1 MSVLLVTHE
10 RYVDHQTGA
19 GHPERG
25 ARLDAVAAAAAS
37 PALAEAVVAD
47 VARPAT
53 RDELLLVHE
62 PEVVDLVDRLCTAG
76 GGRIDGDTA
85 VSAGSFEAARLAAGA
100 GLVAIDRLTA
110 VGAGAA
116 DLDAAFCAVRPPGH
130 HATPQRS
137 MGFCLF
143 NSVAVAAATLA
154 ARGER
159 VAIVDIDAHHGNGTQ
174 DIFYADARVLY
185 VSLHQYP
192 WYPGTGA
199 LDERGAGPGRGT
211 TLNLPMPAGTTGDV
225 YRDALDRVILPE
237 LTAFGPTWLLVSAGF
252 DAHRADPLTDLG
264 LTAGDYADVVRELT
278 QVVPPGRRI
287 AFLEGGYDL
296 DALQASASATLATLA
311 GLDLRSEAPSSGGPG
326 FEVVAAA
333 AEQVAGGG
341 DDG

>member
-10 RYVDHQTGA
+10 RYVEHQPGA

-25 ARLDAVAAAAAS
+25 ARLDAVAAATSA
-37 PALAEAVVAD
+37 PDLAEALVVDA
-47 VARPAT
+47 ARRAS

-62 PEVVDLVDRLCTAG
+62 PAVVDLVEELCSSG
-76 GGRIDGDTA
+76 GGRIDSDTA
-85 VSAGSFEAARLAAGA
+85 VSAGSYDAARLAAGA

-110 VGAGAA
+110 AGGAG
-116 DLDAAFCAVRPPGH
+116 DLDAAFCAIRPPGH
-130 HATPQRS
+130 HATAQRS

-174 DIFYADARVLY
+174 DVFYSDPMVQY

-199 LDERGAGPGRGT
+199 IEERGAGAGRGT
-211 TLNLPMPAGTTGDV
+211 TRNLPMPAGTTGDV

-237 LTAFGPTWLLVSAGF
+237 LAAFAPAWLLISAGF

-264 LTAGDYADVVRELT
+264 LTAGDYADIVGEL
-278 QVVPPGRRI
+278 VSAVPAGRRV

-296 DALQASASATLATLA
+296 DALEACAAATIAVLA
-311 GLDLRSEAPSSGGPG
+311 GIDQRTEAPSSGGPG
-326 FEVVAAA
+326 TEVVDAVVDR
-333 AEQVAGGG
+333 VATGVE
-341 DDG
+341 DG